1 MQAKKNLIEDKI
13 KTADEAIDAP
23 LQLDQLCVILRD
35 ILNRCDEIRTVTSIP
50 RKDLPVN
57 TVGVANIKDFSSNFV
72 KIDSFA
78 YNDR

>member
-1 MQAKKNLIEDKI
+1 MQAKKNLIKDKI

-35 ILNRCDEIRTVTSIP
+35 ILNRCDEIRAVTSIP

-57 TVGVANIKDFSSNFV
+57 TVGVVNVKDFRSNFV
-72 KIDSFA
+72 KID
-78 YNDR
+78 